1 MWFVFG
7 SRPDFMAVRVVVPGT
22 WAFTTEWE
30 SIGSLIHAFFTLVAT
45 FGVLVTG
52 LGVVCLVGFIAAFFL
67 LLFHVF
73 LGLGLFQRKLDILSD
88 RP

>member
-30 SIGSLIHAFFTLVAT
+30 SISSLIHAFFTLVAT
-45 FGVLVTG
+45 FGVLVTS
-52 LGVVCLVGFIAAFFL
+52 L
-67 LLFHVF
+67 
-73 LGLGLFQRKLDILSD
+73 
-88 RP
+88 